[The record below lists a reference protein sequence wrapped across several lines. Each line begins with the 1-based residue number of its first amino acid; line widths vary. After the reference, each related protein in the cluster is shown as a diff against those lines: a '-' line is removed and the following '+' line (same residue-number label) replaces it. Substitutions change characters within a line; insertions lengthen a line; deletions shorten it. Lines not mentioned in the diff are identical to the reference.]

1 MTWNALS
8 CAALRCRDGDAT
20 SDHGAEAAVRNAF
33 TACSVASMPL
43 AALPGSLAS
52 AEAAEDNVYGDLW
65 AYSPLRA
72 DCGNVPA
79 R

>member
-1 MTWNALS
+1 M
-8 CAALRCRDGDAT
+8 
-20 SDHGAEAAVRNAF
+20 RNAF